1 MAAKKLETEIDQPRP
16 TVREAMRS
24 VLASAKLVA
33 GADGLDRQVEWVRLM
48 ETPEVQPRAGD
59 LMFTSGFP
67 IKDDPDA
74 QIRLV
79 GRIAEGGGAGL
90 VVRPLPYLRRLPP
103 EMITEAD
110 RLKVPLFTI
119 SSDVQF
125 VDLMAPLLE
134 RIINAEHW
142 RLKRSIEIHR
152 RFTELVLDGK
162 GVNEICRTLADLL
175 ESAVVVE
182 DASFHLLA
190 HAGGS
195 ADPHRKETILRQGT
209 PHRVLFD
216 PQIQRTLR
224 EVEAK
229 RGPVKVPAF
238 PHLGGALDREGA
250 RAVRGRGTGAG

>member
-1 MAAKKLETEIDQPRP
+1 MARRAAEELAEPKP
-16 TVREAMRS
+16 TVREAMRMS
-24 VLASAKLVA
+24 EFADARLLA
-33 GADGLDRQVEWVRLM
+33 GENGLDRPIEWVRLM
-48 ETPEVQPRAGD
+48 ETPEIQPRAGD

-90 VVRPLPYLRRLPP
+90 VVRPLPYLRKLPP
-103 EMITEAD
+103 EMVSEAD
-110 RLKVPLFTI
+110 RLKVPLFTV

-125 VDLMAPLLE
+125 VDLISPLLE

-142 RLKRSIEIHR
+142 RLKRSIEIHK
-152 RFTELVLDGK
+152 RFSELVLDGK

-190 HAGGS
+190 HAGG
-195 ADPHRKETILRQGT
+195 
-209 PHRVLFD
+209 
-216 PQIQRTLR
+216 
-224 EVEAK
+224 
-229 RGPVKVPAF
+229 
-238 PHLGGALDREGA
+238 
-250 RAVRGRGTGAG
+250 

>member
-67 IKDDPDA
+67 IKDDLDA

-90 VVRPLPYLRRLPP
+90 VVRPLPYLRKLPP
-103 EMITEAD
+103 EMVSEAD
-110 RLKVPLFTI
+110 RLQVPLFTI
-119 SSDVQF
+119 PSDVQF
-125 VDLMAPLLE
+125 VDLMSPLLE

-142 RLKRSIEIHR
+142 RLKRSMEIHR

-175 ESAVVVE
+175 ESAVSVE

-195 ADPHRKETILRQGT
+195 ADPHPKETNLPPGT
-209 PHRVLFD
+209 PPRLLLD
-216 PQIQRTLR
+216 PQIHRILR

-229 RGPVKVPAF
+229 RGPGKVPAV
-238 PHLGGALDREGA
+238 PHLGASREALTPPIFA
-250 RAVRGRGTGAG
+250 ASH